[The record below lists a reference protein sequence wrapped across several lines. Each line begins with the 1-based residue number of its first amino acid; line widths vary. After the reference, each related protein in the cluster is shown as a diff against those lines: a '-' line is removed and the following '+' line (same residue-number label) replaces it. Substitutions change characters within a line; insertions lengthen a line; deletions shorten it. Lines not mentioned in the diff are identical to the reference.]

1 MWGEKDKVERSPTLS
16 ILEVIITEIW
26 DMLYTK
32 LLRDGSLNEQSPSSH
47 KMMRNAFDYEY

>member
-1 MWGEKDKVERSPTLS
+1 MLGEKDKVERSPTLS

-32 LLRDGSLNEQSPSSH
+32 LLRD
-47 KMMRNAFDYEY
+47 